1 MLPDERLRDSLDAFT
16 TRVRE
21 AIEAQTEQLAS
32 DVTGAIED
40 ARRSW
45 QSELERAIAAERTN
59 IDQHLSGQRAV
70 LADLKDEATR
80 GHADLVAQLE
90 KLRRDQARVISRLLD
105 AVRSLDAAQSLT
117 AILEALA
124 RSALTDRGRVI
135 VFVLN
140 GDTLQG
146 WGHYGFEPG
155 HESLDVPVSAVK
167 VVASAMATRQ
177 ATVFPA
183 AAADEDSGLPPFMRP
198 APGHTGLIAPL
209 VVGGDVV
216 AVIYADGPERRGD
229 EAGGRWAEEVELLVR
244 HARARLETVTSEHT
258 VLALTRTA

>member
-1 MLPDERLRDSLDAFT
+1 MPADERVRESLDAFT
-16 TRVRE
+16 ARVRQ
-21 AIEAQTEQLAS
+21 AIEAHADQLAS
-32 DVTGAIED
+32 DVTQSVDD
-40 ARRSW
+40 ARKSW
-45 QSELERAIAAERTN
+45 QLELERAIAAERTS

-70 LADLKDEATR
+70 LADLKDETTR

-135 VFVLN
+135 VFVVN

-155 HESLDVPVSAVK
+155 HEALDVPISAIK

-198 APGHTGLIAPL
+198 AAGHTGLIAPL

-244 HARARLETVTSEHT
+244 HARARLESVTSEHT